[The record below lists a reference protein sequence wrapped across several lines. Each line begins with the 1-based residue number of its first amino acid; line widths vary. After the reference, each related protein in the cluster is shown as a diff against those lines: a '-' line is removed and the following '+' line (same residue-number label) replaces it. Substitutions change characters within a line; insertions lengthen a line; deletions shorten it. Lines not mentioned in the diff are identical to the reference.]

1 MRLTETQSNK
11 PYYSHTH
18 HDAER
23 GKKSTMTVDDNL
35 FLENIKA
42 LRGDMAGVR
51 GAVEE
56 LTSRVTTLEIGQST
70 ILNFVSVVSGD
81 VARQQASFDRINARV
96 TRIERRLEL
105 VDDPKGE
112 A

>member
-1 MRLTETQSNK
+1 
-11 PYYSHTH
+11 
-18 HDAER
+18 
-23 GKKSTMTVDDNL
+23 MTVDDNR

-42 LRGDMAGVR
+42 LRGDIAGVHD
-51 GAVEE
+51 AVGE

-81 VARQQASFDRINARV
+81 VARQQASIDHINTRID
-96 TRIERRLEL
+96 RIERRLEL
-105 VDDPKGE
+105 VSEPKGE